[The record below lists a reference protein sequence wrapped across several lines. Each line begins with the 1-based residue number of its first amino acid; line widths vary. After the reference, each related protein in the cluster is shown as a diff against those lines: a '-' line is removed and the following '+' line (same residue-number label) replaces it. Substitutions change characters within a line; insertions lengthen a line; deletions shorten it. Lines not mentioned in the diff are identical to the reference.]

1 MINDALRLN
10 VEIAAGPFQFSTIS
24 SFPFA
29 LLQLQRLFSY
39 NWTSASW
46 SNIADLKAEG
56 VYDGAREGAVRRAR
70 GPGSIVAA
78 VT

>member
-1 MINDALRLN
+1 MINDALRMN
-10 VEIAAGPFQFSTIS
+10 VAIAARAFQFGIS

-29 LLQLQRLFSY
+29 LFQRLFSY

-56 VYDGAREGAVRRAR
+56 VYDGAREGAARAR
-70 GPGSIVAA
+70 AGTIVAA